1 MSGDVMGGVGTS
13 RRKFLGGVASV
24 GLARTPAV
32 FGSVPAGKTAVG
44 GLDVLRQP
52 DGVRVQGDGA
62 EMMPMERNGARWV
75 TGDMELTVTPGARQA
90 DISLVAERTPVRRIH
105 LRWTGAMSE
114 GVAVLSDAWE
124 RSYGDLAWEPMR
136 PERVL
141 PWYCLVHTGE
151 RTDGFGVRTG
161 AGAFAFWQVDAEGVS
176 LWLDVRN
183 GGVGVRPGQR
193 VLQLASV
200 VTYSSRKG
208 ETAFEAARQLCR
220 AMAPERPLVRVRG
233 GQSVASIYGSND
245 WYYAYGRN
253 TAEGLLRD
261 AELMGELAPTN
272 GPRPYTVVDDGYQ
285 DRRRFPDM
293 AKLAAGIQQR
303 GVKPGVW
310 VRPLRAPAGTSAT
323 VLLPAE
329 RWGGRDNRKDTM
341 AYDPTNPEGRAA
353 AIAVVR
359 EAAGWG
365 FDLIKHDF
373 TTYELLGAWGNEMG
387 ASPTRGD
394 WHFYDRTRT
403 NAEILTGLYQ
413 DLRGA
418 AGDDRVVIGCNTVGH
433 LSAGIFDGQR
443 TGDDVSGHVWE
454 RTRRMGVNTLG
465 FRLVQN
471 GVFFATDADCVPITR
486 AVPWELTRE
495 WLRAVAESGS
505 VLLVSPEREAMGKEQ
520 KDAVREAFAMCVS
533 SGPESV
539 PQDWLVSRTPEH
551 WTGRG
556 ERSFRW
562 TGASGADPFEV

>member
-1 MSGDVMGGVGTS
+1 MSKEAVDTAGTS
-13 RRKFLGGVASV
+13 RRRFLGGVASL
-24 GLARTPAV
+24 GLAGAPAV
-32 FGSVPAGKTAVG
+32 FGSVPAGETETVG
-44 GLDVLRQP
+44 VHLLRQP

-62 EMMPMERNGARWV
+62 EMMRTERHGARWV
-75 TGDMELTVTPGARQA
+75 TADIEVTVTLGVRGT
-90 DISLVAERTPVRRIH
+90 DVFLSAERTPVQRIH

-114 GVAVLSDAWE
+114 DLAVLGDAWE

-141 PWYCLVHTGE
+141 PWYCLVHAGE
-151 RTDGFGVRTG
+151 RTEGFGVRTG

-208 ETAFEAARQLCR
+208 ESAFEAARQLCR
-220 AMAPERPLVRVRG
+220 AMAPDRPLAKVRA

-253 TAEGLLRD
+253 TAEGILRD
-261 AELMGELAPTN
+261 AELMGELAPTS
-272 GPRPYTVVDDGYQ
+272 GARPYTVVDDGYQ

-293 AKLAAGIQQR
+293 AMLAAQIQQR

-310 VRPLRAPAGTSAT
+310 VRPLRAAVGTKAAI
-323 VLLPAE
+323 LLPTE
-329 RWGGRDNRKDTM
+329 RWGGRADRKDTM
-341 AYDPTNPEGRAA
+341 AFDPTNPEGRAA
-353 AIAVVR
+353 ATAVVQ
-359 EAAGWG
+359 EAAAWG

-413 DLRGA
+413 DIRGA
-418 AGDDRVVIGCNTVGH
+418 AGEGRVVIGCNTVGH

-443 TGDDVSGHVWE
+443 TGDDVSGRAWE

-486 AVPWELTRE
+486 AVPWERTRE

-505 VLLVSPEREAMGKEQ
+505 VVLVSPEREAMGKEQ

-533 SGPESV
+533 SGLQSV

-551 WTGRG
+551 WSGRG
-556 ERSFRW
+556 ERRFHW